1 MVYYQHNK
9 SQYNNAIQTTVY
21 NKCTTENRLE
31 QHKVNWE
38 KPVRINRC
46 VLSRIKYSA
55 AKTQR
60 AHATSCGLHSSHSKP
75 MRERFQKTKWT
86 NTAKSYAIVEGYGN

>member
-1 MVYYQHNK
+1 MQFK
-9 SQYNNAIQTTVY
+9 QQYTTNVQQRT
-21 NKCTTENRLE
+21 NMHRFRLE
-31 QHKVNWE
+31 QHKVNWA

-75 MRERFQKTKWT
+75 MRERFQKTK
-86 NTAKSYAIVEGYGN
+86 